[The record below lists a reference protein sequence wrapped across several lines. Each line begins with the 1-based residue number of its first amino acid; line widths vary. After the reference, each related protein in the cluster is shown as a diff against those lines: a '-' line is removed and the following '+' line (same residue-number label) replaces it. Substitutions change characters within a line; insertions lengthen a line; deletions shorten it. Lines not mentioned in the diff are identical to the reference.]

1 MLCMEDWKLYIVNL
15 GKYVEDR
22 LTGEWFTVPVN
33 MEEVKE
39 KLGLNDEYGEY
50 AIHDYELPFKV
61 GEYEPVERIND
72 LYRQLED
79 ADEDILSDLK
89 ELISAIGSV
98 EELVD
103 NLEDLIFYPGVS
115 SVEELAG
122 MMVEKGLL
130 GEVSGMLQSCI
141 DYEKLVRIL
150 NTEYVYVETKNG
162 VWDVTLK

>member
-1 MLCMEDWKLYIVNL
+1 MEDWKLYIVNL
-15 GKYVEDR
+15 TLFLDDID
-22 LTGEWFTVPVN
+22 TGEWFTVPVN
-33 MEEVKE
+33 MDEVREKIHLKDDEECV
-39 KLGLNDEYGEY
+39 
-50 AIHDYELPFKV
+50 IFDYELPFAIDRDVSIEK
-61 GEYEPVERIND
+61 INY

-79 ADEDILSDLK
+79 ADESVLSDLK